1 MKKTGLLILF
11 LSFAILSFSA
21 SNNSSSSTVT
31 KQKQKTNMVAI
42 QKKLKDLVNIIK
54 NILNNKEF
62 HKEIF
67 TDKYWEKT
75 FLYMDLSSNLQKNHN
90 STKENLVKI

>member
-31 KQKQKTNMVAI
+31 PQKQKTNMVAI
-42 QKKLKDLVNIIK
+42 QKKLKDLGYYHGKLDGIRGRDTNRAIKAYHSNIQPV
-54 NILNNKEF
+54 KEL
-62 HKEIF
+62 
-67 TDKYWEKT
+67 DKLLAQEG
-75 FLYMDLSSNLQKNHN
+75 L
-90 STKENLVKI
+90 

>member
-31 KQKQKTNMVAI
+31 KQNQKTNMVAI
-42 QKKLKDLVNIIK
+42 QKKLKDLGYYFGKLDGIRGKDTNRAIEAYHSNVKPIK
-54 NILNNKEF
+54 EL
-62 HKEIF
+62 
-67 TDKYWEKT
+67 DKLLAQEG
-75 FLYMDLSSNLQKNHN
+75 L
-90 STKENLVKI
+90 